1 LKFQILGMK
10 TRLHTKTN
18 HNPKMAILREI
29 KRSQGLSV
37 SELCQRVGLSYM
49 GIKQHCIGLEREGYL
64 DTWRR
69 PKGMGRPEK
78 AYRLTDGAREF
89 FPSRYPQFSLQIL
102 EAVKE
107 SFGSLA
113 PEKILLNIYKAETA
127 RYEHKLEKLEGEAR
141 FRGLAQLRD
150 EDGYMSEYS
159 FDNSARNHRI
169 TEFNSAIQDC
179 VDAFPVIKDYERQ
192 MFEKVL
198 RTKVRRDEERV
209 AGLFRCIFTAAAA

>member
-1 LKFQILGMK
+1 MK
-10 TRLHTKTN
+10 TRLHTKSN
-18 HNPKMAILREI
+18 HNPKLAILREI

-78 AYRLTDGAREF
+78 AYRLTDGAKEF

-113 PEKILLNIYKAETA
+113 PEKILLNIYKAETS
-127 RYEHKLEKLEGEAR
+127 RYEHKLEKLDGEAR
-141 FRGLAQLRD
+141 FRGLAQLRE

-159 FDNSARNHRI
+159 FDNSTRNHRI
-169 TEFNSAIQDC
+169 TEFNSAILDC
-179 VDAFPVIKDYERQ
+179 LDAFPVIKDYERQ
-192 MFEKVL
+192 MFEKIL
-198 RTKVRRDEERV
+198 RAKVRRDEERV
-209 AGLFRCIFTAAAA
+209 AGLYRCTFTAATA

>member
-1 LKFQILGMK
+1 MK
-10 TRLHTKTN
+10 TRLHTKNN
-18 HNPKMAILREI
+18 HNPKLAILREI

-37 SELCQRVGLSYM
+37 TELCQRVGLSYM

-127 RYEHKLEKLEGEAR
+127 RYELKLEKLDGEAR
-141 FRGLAQLRD
+141 VRGLAQLRE
-150 EDGYMSEYS
+150 EDGYMAEHS
-159 FDNSARNHRI
+159 FDNTTRHHRI
-169 TEFNSAIQDC
+169 TEFNSAILDC
-179 VDAFPVIKDYERQ
+179 LDAFPVIKDYERQ

-198 RTKVRRDEERV
+198 RAKVRRDEERV
-209 AGLFRCIFTAAAA
+209 AGLYRCTFTIATA

>member
-1 LKFQILGMK
+1 MK

-18 HNPKMAILREI
+18 HNPKLAILREI

-37 SELCQRVGLSYM
+37 TELCQRVGLSYM

-127 RYEHKLEKLEGEAR
+127 RYELKLEKLDGEAR
-141 FRGLAQLRD
+141 VRGLSQLRE
-150 EDGYMSEYS
+150 EDGYMAEYG
-159 FDNSARNHRI
+159 FDNTTRHHRI
-169 TEFNSAIQDC
+169 TEFNSAILDC
-179 VDAFPVIKDYERQ
+179 LDAFPVIKDYERQ

-209 AGLFRCIFTAAAA
+209 AGLYRCTFTIASV

>member
-1 LKFQILGMK
+1 MK
-10 TRLHTKTN
+10 TRLHTKNN
-18 HNPKMAILREI
+18 HNPKLAILREI

-49 GIKQHCIGLEREGYL
+49 GIKQHCIGLERDGYL

-89 FPSRYPQFSLQIL
+89 FPSRYPQFSIQIL

-127 RYEHKLEKLEGEAR
+127 RYEHKLEKLDGENR
-141 FRGLAQLRD
+141 FRGLAQLRE
-150 EDGYMSEYS
+150 EDGYMSE
-159 FDNSARNHRI
+159 
-169 TEFNSAIQDC
+169 
-179 VDAFPVIKDYERQ
+179 
-192 MFEKVL
+192 
-198 RTKVRRDEERV
+198 
-209 AGLFRCIFTAAAA
+209 

>member
-1 LKFQILGMK
+1 
-10 TRLHTKTN
+10 
-18 HNPKMAILREI
+18 
-29 KRSQGLSV
+29 
-37 SELCQRVGLSYM
+37 M

-78 AYRLTDGAREF
+78 AYRLTDGAKEF

-141 FRGLAQLRD
+141 FRGLAQLRE
-150 EDGYMSEYS
+150 EDGYMAEYS
-159 FDNSARNHRI
+159 FDNSTRNHRI
-169 TEFNSAIQDC
+169 TEFNSAILDC
-179 VDAFPVIKDYERQ
+179 LDAFPVIKDYERQ
-192 MFEKVL
+192 MFEKIL

-209 AGLFRCIFTAAAA
+209 AGLYRCTFTAASV

>member
-1 LKFQILGMK
+1 MK
-10 TRLHTKTN
+10 TRLHTKNN
-18 HNPKMAILREI
+18 HNPKLAILREI

-69 PKGMGRPEK
+69 PKGLGRPEK
-78 AYRLTDGAREF
+78 AYRLTDG
-89 FPSRYPQFSLQIL
+89 RYPQFSLQIL

-127 RYEHKLEKLEGEAR
+127 RYELKLEKLDGEAR
-141 FRGLAQLRD
+141 IRGLAQLRE

-159 FDNSARNHRI
+159 FDNSTRHHRI
-169 TEFNSAIQDC
+169 TEFNSAILDC

-192 MFEKVL
+192 VFEKIL
-198 RTKVRRDEERV
+198 RAKVKRDEERV
-209 AGLFRCIFTAAAA
+209 SGLYRCTFTVASA

>member
-1 LKFQILGMK
+1 MK
-10 TRLHTKTN
+10 TRLNTKSN
-18 HNPKMAILREI
+18 HNPKLAILREI

-37 SELCQRVGLSYM
+37 TELCQRVGLSYM

-69 PKGMGRPEK
+69 PEGMGRPEK
-78 AYRLTDGAREF
+78 AYRLTDGAKEF

-127 RYEHKLEKLEGEAR
+127 RYELKLEKLG
-141 FRGLAQLRD
+141 
-150 EDGYMSEYS
+150 
-159 FDNSARNHRI
+159 
-169 TEFNSAIQDC
+169 
-179 VDAFPVIKDYERQ
+179 
-192 MFEKVL
+192 
-198 RTKVRRDEERV
+198 RV
-209 AGLFRCIFTAAAA
+209 S